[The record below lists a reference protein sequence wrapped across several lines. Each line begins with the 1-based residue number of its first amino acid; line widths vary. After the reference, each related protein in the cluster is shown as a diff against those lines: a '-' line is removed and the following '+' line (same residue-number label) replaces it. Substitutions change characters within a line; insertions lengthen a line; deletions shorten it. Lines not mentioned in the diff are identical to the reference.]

1 MEDFKY
7 IVILELTAFLAEPGG
22 DIVNGLSRGTVD
34 NLRLTVVQDP
44 VDAVVVRL
52 RRLPR
57 LRRGRGQQVGRVHS
71 VLGRERVDERR
82 DALVHGSLH
91 VTCNKCGTW
100 ARLLGKKSRVNNTGV
115 KLGAHRNRLEVN
127 GLD

>member
-1 MEDFKY
+1 MEGFKC
-7 IVILELTAFLAEPGG
+7 IALLDLTAFLAEPGG
-22 DIVNGLSRGTVD
+22 DVVDGLSRGAVD

-57 LRRGRGQQVGRVHS
+57 LGRGRGQQVGRVHS

-82 DALVHGSLH
+82 DALVHGPLH
-91 VTCNKCGTW
+91 VTCGQM
-100 ARLLGKKSRVNNTGV
+100 RRV
-115 KLGAHRNRLEVN
+115 KLLALKSLG
-127 GLD
+127 